1 METACFQ
8 PFPCLSDT
16 RGGRSFMPAARPPA
30 PLTRGGGACYNL
42 GQKTGKEGARMFW
55 KFPNVQLRKGTVFAF
70 KGDSAPFL
78 KAETVF

>member
-1 METACFQ
+1 MTKRHA
-8 PFPCLSDT
+8 P
-16 RGGRSFMPAARPPA
+16 
-30 PLTRGGGACYNL
+30 PLTPGGGACYNF

-55 KFPNVQLRKGTVFAF
+55 KFPNVQLKKGTVFAF